1 MDYDQLASFLEVAKL
16 QSFSRA
22 AEKIF
27 RTQPAIS
34 AQVRL
39 LEQECGEKLFDRS
52 GKKVLL
58 TPAGE
63 ILHRYAEKL
72 LDLQKEAL
80 QAIAELNQT
89 PRGKLHIGA
98 NEATCLYVLPKT
110 FARFKQL
117 YPLVSISIYR
127 NFSHKIIQKV
137 QEGAVE
143 LGIVT
148 LPQAVNNTEIIPVF
162 RDEVQVVVPKKHPLA
177 KSRSVAVEEVAKH
190 PLILPKTGHTRV
202 VIDRLLRDHRSHLQI
217 SMELASVETI
227 KKFVGAGLGISL
239 ISRTYAQPEVAAG
252 LLRLVPL
259 EGQKLYRELGLIYRR
274 DRYLSL
280 PARVFIDVVR
290 ESTQAPSSSTSSS
303 TTPNNIS

>member
-22 AEKIF
+22 AEKIY

-63 ILHRYAEKL
+63 ILRRYAEKIL
-72 LDLQKEAL
+72 GLQKEAL
-80 QAIAELNQT
+80 QAIAELNQS
-89 PRGKLHIGA
+89 PRGKLYIGA

-117 YPLVSISIYR
+117 YPLVQISIYR

-137 QEGAVE
+137 QEGAVDM
-143 LGIVT
+143 GIVT
-148 LPQAVNNTEIIPVF
+148 LPQSATNMEVIPIF
-162 RDEVQVVVPKKHPLA
+162 KDEVQVVVPKNHPLA
-177 KSRSVAVEEVAKH
+177 KNRSVTVQELAQF
-190 PLILPKTGHTRV
+190 PIILPKTGHTRV
-202 VIDRLLRDHRSHLQI
+202 VIDRLLREHRDRLQI
-217 SMELASVETI
+217 SMELASVETQ

-239 ISRTYAQPEVAAG
+239 LSRSYAQAEVAAG
-252 LLRLVPL
+252 ILKLIPL
-259 EGQKLYRELGLIYRR
+259 AGQKLYRELGLIYRR

-280 PARVFIDVVR
+280 PAKVFIDVVR
-290 ESTQAPSSSTSSS
+290 ESTQVSTSTSG
-303 TTPNNIS
+303 TKTITR

>member
-22 AEKIF
+22 AEKLF

-63 ILHRYAEKL
+63 ILCRYAEKL
-72 LDLQKEAL
+72 LGMQKEAL

-89 PRGKLHIGA
+89 PRGKLYIGA
-98 NEATCLYVLPKT
+98 NEATCLYVLPRT
-110 FARFKQL
+110 FARFKHL
-117 YPLVSISIYR
+117 YPLVQISIYR
-127 NFSHKIIQKV
+127 NFSHKILQKV
-137 QEGAVE
+137 QEGAVD

-148 LPQAVNNTEIIPVF
+148 LPQTMNNMEVIPVF
-162 RDEVQVVVPKKHPLA
+162 RDEVQVVVPKNHPLA
-177 KSRSVAVEEVAKH
+177 KNRSVTVEQMSQH

-202 VIDRLLRDHRSHLQI
+202 VIDRLLREFRDHLQI

-239 ISRTYAQPEVAAG
+239 ISRTYAQPEVTAG
-252 LLRLVPL
+252 LLKLIPL
-259 EGQKLYRELGLIYRR
+259 DGQKIYRELGLVYRR

-280 PARVFIDVVR
+280 PAKVFIDVVR
-290 ESTQAPSSSTSSS
+290 ESTKAPQSGSSIA
-303 TTPNNIS
+303 TTNTTR

>member
-16 QSFSRA
+16 GSFSRA

-39 LEQECGEKLFDRS
+39 LEQECGERLFDRS

-63 ILHRYAEKL
+63 VLCRYAQKL
-72 LDLQKEAL
+72 LELQKEAL

-110 FARFKQL
+110 FARFKRL

-127 NFSHKIIQKV
+127 NFSHKIVQKV
-137 QEGAVE
+137 QEGAVD

-148 LPQAVNNTEIIPVF
+148 LPQTSDNTEIIPVF

-177 KSRSVAVEEVAKH
+177 KNRCVSVGEVAQY

-202 VIDRLLRDHRSHLQI
+202 VLDRLLRDHRSQVQI

-252 LLRLVPL
+252 LLKLIPL

-280 PARVFIDVVR
+280 PAKVFIEVVR
-290 ESTQAPSSSTSSS
+290 ESTKVASPASTSP
-303 TTPNNIS
+303 TTPPTAR